1 MTQHAECGVWVRD
14 RLRRALPRGTPLP
27 DADWSRR
34 HVVIG
39 VVALAHVP
47 VVFAFAVIAGFRL
60 HLVRRMVVAHGGRVT
75 VDCEDGTTT
84 FVVRLPAAA
93 PDPSEATESVAA
105 RTDSLLGSG

>member
-39 VVALAHVP
+39 V
-47 VVFAFAVIAGFRL
+47 
-60 HLVRRMVVAHGGRVT
+60 
-75 VDCEDGTTT
+75 
-84 FVVRLPAAA
+84 RLPAAA